1 MMDGI
6 YQSWQNGVMW
16 ACLGMLGVMAVG
28 IILYGFGLAW
38 GGVRRWWSLPFIERV
53 VAAVFVVGFAYY
65 GSTKHGAPSVRW
77 DDGLADNGTLITND
91 TVSVRWTYSGI
102 PSASS
107 VFIDYREAGT
117 TNDWLNLAETLASA
131 QEWTGTLANAT
142 NYDYW
147 VYSTY
152 VPPVPVHTNGVW
164 VGQAYETKARV
175 GAKSFLILNGLVQEH
190 GRTIATPAAKR
201 RDAVPTARDY
211 IQDGLVAIWD
221 CVENR
226 GWGDGD
232 ISETG
237 WTELV
242 SGNVTQTAGRGTF
255 SATAFKMSAAN
266 KLELVSNNFRTLTAR
281 TVEVVFSDSYGS
293 AGNRVYVEDNNANA
307 GFSLQSNTS
316 NCRLTCNLGNAHQNE
331 VPYSEIARAAPFFC
345 HWALSQSNT
354 STLYVNGGE
363 RRRANKSFTPFTSI
377 GLGLRT
383 NIQADYC
390 CVRVYSRALT
400 AEEIAYNYNID
411 KRRFN
416 LP

>member
-1 MMDGI
+1 MMDFVATFQHWLTLACFVALAVCLFALAVLCAIPELTDAIRRFCGMDNL
-6 YQSWQNGVMW
+6 SKVVCGV
-16 ACLGMLGVMAVG
+16 CIVGAV
-28 IILYGFGLAW
+28 LYGGSK
-38 GGVRRWWSLPFIERV
+38 GVN
-53 VAAVFVVGFAYY
+53 
-65 GSTKHGAPSVRW
+65 VRW
-77 DDGLADNGTLITND
+77 DDGLRDNGTLITND
-91 TVSVRWTYSGI
+91 TVAVRWTYSGI
-102 PSASS
+102 PGASS

-117 TNDWLNLAETLASA
+117 TNNWLNLAETLANA

-164 VGQAYETKARV
+164 VGQAYETKAKV
-175 GAKSFLILNGLVQEH
+175 GAAAFLILNGKVVAD
-190 GRTIATPAAKR
+190 GRTIAPPKWAEP
-201 RDAVPTARDY
+201 DVSTASDY
-211 IQDGLVAIWD
+211 VQDGLVAIWD

-293 AGNRVYVEDNNANA
+293 AGNRVYVEDNNANV

-316 NCRLTCNLGNAHQNE
+316 NCRLTCNLGNTHQNE
-331 VPYSEIARAAPFFC
+331 VPYSEIARAAPLFC

-400 AEEIAYNYNID
+400 AEEIAHNYNID

>member
-1 MMDGI
+1 MNI
-6 YQSWQNGVMW
+6 LVT
-16 ACLGMLGVMAVG
+16 AALAFFFAVG
-28 IILYGFGLAW
+28 LGLAAA
-38 GGVRRWWSLPFIERV
+38 GGIRAAWRGLGRRRGVSAALAAFAV
-53 VAAVFVVGFAYY
+53 VATICAQKPG
-65 GSTKHGAPSVRW
+65 PSGPTITIDALLR
-77 DDGLADNGTLITND
+77 DAGCYATND
-91 TVSVRWTYSGI
+91 VFHVAVTNAPAYAGIDFSGCPVLVYARERGQTNAVDWAELTPRHTYGEL
-102 PSASS
+102 PA
-107 VFIDYREAGT
+107 DYAI
-117 TNDWLNLAETLASA
+117 
-131 QEWTGTLANAT
+131 ANAT
-142 NYDYW
+142 NHDYLI
-147 VYSTY
+147 YLDY
-152 VPPVPVHTNGVW
+152 VPPSPVHTNGVFELH
-164 VGQAYETKARV
+164 G
-175 GAKSFLILNGLVQEH
+175 FLVPQLDTQLAAGFINSRAIL
-190 GRTIATPAAKR
+190 PP
-201 RDAVPTARDY
+201 PTARDY
-211 IQDGLVAIWD
+211 VQDGLVAIWD

-331 VPYSEIARAAPFFC
+331 VPYSEIARAAPLFC

-400 AEEIAYNYNID
+400 AEEIAHNYNID

>member
-1 MMDGI
+1 MNFVTSISLVVLGAMFLALLGWGSI
-6 YQSWQNGVMW
+6 RAAWRNCEGRRGVF
-16 ACLGMLGVMAVG
+16 AALA
-28 IILYGFGLAW
+28 IL
-38 GGVRRWWSLPFIERV
+38 
-53 VAAVFVVGFAYY
+53 AAVCSIVAQKPSPDTPTITVDALLRDVGCYATNNVFHAAV
-65 GSTKHGAPSVRW
+65 TNAPSYAGVDFSDCDLMVYARE
-77 DDGLADNGTLITND
+77 
-91 TVSVRWTYSGI
+91 R
-102 PSASS
+102 ASS
-107 VFIDYREAGT
+107 DAASWFELTPRKKFSQQPADYAIE
-117 TNDWLNLAETLASA
+117 
-131 QEWTGTLANAT
+131 NAT
-142 NYDYW
+142 NYNYL
-147 VYSTY
+147 VYLDY
-152 VPPVPVHTNGVW
+152 VPPSPVHTNGVFELYGF
-164 VGQAYETKARV
+164 VMPGDEPGNLEQLAAGFINSR
-175 GAKSFLILNGLVQEH
+175 AI
-190 GRTIATPAAKR
+190 TPP
-201 RDAVPTARDY
+201 PTARDY

-242 SGNVTQTAGRGTF
+242 SGKVTQTAGRGTF

-266 KLELVSNNFRTLTAR
+266 KLELVSNNFRTQTER

-316 NCRLTCNLGNAHQNE
+316 NCRLTCNLGNTHQNE

-390 CVRVYSRALT
+390 CVRVYSRALS
-400 AEEIAYNYNID
+400 AEEIAHNYKID
-411 KRRFN
+411 KERFN

>member
-38 GGVRRWWSLPFIERV
+38 GKVREWWSLPLIERV
-53 VAAVFVVGFAYY
+53 LAGVFVVGFVYY
-65 GSTKHGAPSVRW
+65 GSTKSGSPSVRW

-107 VFIDYREAGT
+107 VFIDYREAGS
-117 TNDWLNLAETLASA
+117 TNEWLNLAETLASA

-175 GAKSFLILNGLVQEH
+175 GAKSFLILNGKVQEH

-201 RDAVPTARDY
+201 KDAVPTARDY
-211 IQDGLVAIWD
+211 IQDGLVAMWD
-221 CVENR
+221 GIENA
-226 GWGDGD
+226 GWGVHNPNATVWKDLVGD
-232 ISETG
+232 NDITIVG
-237 WTELV
+237 GAFGNDALICNGTQYGGHNDNVVNAVQIELV
-242 SGNVTQTAGRGTF
+242 ANTKQQKRRCWIASTGQSLSSKYSGFVGWYDRGLCF
-255 SATAFKMSAAN
+255 G
-266 KLELVSNNFRTLTAR
+266 LYDTAR
-281 TVEVVFSDSYGS
+281 SLTLGTAISYS
-293 AGNRVYVEDNNANA
+293 FAVNSNRTFENNALVA
-307 GFSLQSNTS
+307 TESGKSD
-316 NCRLTCNLGNAHQNE
+316 LTPQA
-331 VPYSEIARAAPFFC
+331 ARGIC
-345 HWALSQSNT
+345 
-354 STLYVNGGE
+354 VVVGGQKNNPLVCDIHCF
-363 RRRANKSFTPFTSI
+363 RI
-377 GLGLRT
+377 
-383 NIQADYC
+383 
-390 CVRVYSRALT
+390 YSRALT
-400 AEEIAYNYNID
+400 NEEIRHNYEID
-411 KRRFN
+411 KERFN